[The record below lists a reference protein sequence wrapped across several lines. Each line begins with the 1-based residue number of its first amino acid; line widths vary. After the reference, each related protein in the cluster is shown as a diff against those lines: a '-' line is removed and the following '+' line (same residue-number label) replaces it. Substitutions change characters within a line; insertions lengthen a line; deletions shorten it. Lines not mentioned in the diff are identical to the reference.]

1 MTKPGNTEHILYFNV
16 IYSLAEVGGADGGRE
31 GCVLARKLLSADY
44 WISIELPVSRNV
56 DGVVSF
62 RTMNFKYFFSAFKIL
77 CTGV

>member
-44 WISIELPVSRNV
+44 WI
-56 DGVVSF
+56 
-62 RTMNFKYFFSAFKIL
+62 
-77 CTGV
+77 